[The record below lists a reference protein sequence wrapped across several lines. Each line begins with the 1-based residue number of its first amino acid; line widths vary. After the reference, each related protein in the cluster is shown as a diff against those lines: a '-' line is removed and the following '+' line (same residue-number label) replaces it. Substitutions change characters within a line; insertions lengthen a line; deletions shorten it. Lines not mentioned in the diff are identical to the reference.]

1 VGINGEMAILVISY
15 DNKEKNMFLKKVMVA
30 GAFIM
35 LGNTAMAGCG
45 ISSGNVN
52 VLANDFPAIQA
63 VTDAV
68 KACAGNGVT
77 VETNLTK
84 DHKDIMVAALT
95 ANPAK
100 YTSVITSNSTLVTLM
115 NDGLVRSLDD
125 LVAKHG
131 AALNPSQM
139 VTVDG
144 KIMAVAFSA
153 NAQHLFSRTDVLK
166 KAGISSIPATY
177 EDVLAAAKAIKSAG
191 LMDYP
196 VALNTAPG
204 WNLGEEFVN
213 MYMGTGADFFKPGT
227 AEVAINN
234 AHGVATLN
242 MLKSLV
248 AYSNPDYLTYDSNA
262 TQAEWEAGNLALAT
276 LWGTRGAPI
285 LDDEGSSEAVTSS
298 TVLSSAPTW
307 GNNARPAST
316 LWWDGI
322 SISANISDEDAEA
335 TFVAMMNGISS
346 DVIKANQEKAVWL
359 GKGYTPTSASAGV
372 SATAAGGAAP
382 YPMLPFMGTL
392 HMAIGNEMSDFLQ
405 GSESAEQ
412 ALTDIEA
419 AYTASATEKGFLK

>member
-1 VGINGEMAILVISY
+1 MGINEEMVILVISH
-15 DNKEKNMFLKKVMVA
+15 DNKEKKMFLKKVMLA

-52 VLANDFPAIQA
+52 VLSNDFPAIQA
-63 VTDAV
+63 VTAG
-68 KACAGNGVT
+68 ASTCAGDGVT
-77 VETNLTK
+77 VKTNLTK

-95 ANPAK
+95 ANPAE

-131 AALNPSQM
+131 GGLNPSQM

-144 KIMAVAFSA
+144 KIMAVAFMA
-153 NAQHLFSRTDVLK
+153 NAQHLFSRSDILE
-166 KAGISSIPATY
+166 KAGVSSIPATY
-177 EDVLAAAKAIKSAG
+177 EDVLAAAKAIRSAG

-196 VALNTAPG
+196 VALNTKAG

-213 MYMGTGADFFKPGT
+213 MYMGTGGDFFKPGT
-227 AEVAINN
+227 AEVAVNN

-248 AYSNPDYLTYDSNA
+248 AYSHPDFMTFDSNA

-276 LWGTRGAPI
+276 MWGSRGGAVM
-285 LDDEGSSEAVTSS
+285 DGEGSSEAVESS

-307 GNNARPAST
+307 GGKSRPAST

-335 TFVAMMNGISS
+335 TFVALMHGISPE
-346 DVIKANQEKAVWL
+346 VIAANNAAAVWL
-359 GKGYTPTSASAGV
+359 GKGYTPSKASAGV

-392 HMAIGNEMSDFLQ
+392 HSALGSEISDFLQ

-412 ALTDIEA
+412 ALSDVEA
-419 AYTASATEKGFLK
+419 AYTAAATEKGFLK

>member
-1 VGINGEMAILVISY
+1 
-15 DNKEKNMFLKKVMVA
+15 MFLKKVMVA

-392 HMAIGNEMSDFLQ
+392 HMAVGNEMSDFWQ